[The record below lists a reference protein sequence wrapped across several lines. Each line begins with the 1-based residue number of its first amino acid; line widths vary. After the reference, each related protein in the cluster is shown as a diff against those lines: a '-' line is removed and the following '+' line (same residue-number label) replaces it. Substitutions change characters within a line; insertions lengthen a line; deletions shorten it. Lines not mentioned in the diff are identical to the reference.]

1 MRYPRIMP
9 RTPLLLLPGLLC
21 DAALYGAQ
29 IDALADIADP
39 IVADLT
45 QDDSVQAMAARA
57 LATAPPAFAL
67 AALSMGGYVAFEILR
82 QAPDRVSRLALL
94 DTSAKP
100 DTEEKKA
107 RRRALMDLA
116 ERGRFKGVTPKLLPT
131 LVAPAHHK
139 GPIADEVMAMAER
152 VGKDAF
158 LRQQTAIMNRPDSRP
173 TLAEIK
179 VPALVGA
186 GALDELTPRPEAE
199 EMHAGIAGSSFHV
212 FGGAGHLPPLEKP
225 AETSGVLRAWLSAS

>member
-1 MRYPRIMP
+1 MP
-9 RTPLLLLPGLLC
+9 KTPLLLLPGLLC
-21 DAALYGAQ
+21 DAALYRAQ
-29 IDALADIADP
+29 IDALADIAEP
-39 IVADLT
+39 LVADLA

-57 LATAPPAFAL
+57 LSAAPPTFAL
-67 AALSMGGYVAFEILR
+67 AALSMGGYVAFEIMR
-82 QAPDRVSRLALL
+82 QAPERVTRLALL

-100 DTEEKKA
+100 DTEEKKE

-116 ERGRFKGVTPKLLPT
+116 EKGRFKGVTPKLLPT
-131 LVAPAHHK
+131 LVAREHHK

-173 TLAEIK
+173 TLATIK
-179 VPALVGA
+179 VPALVGV
-186 GALDELTPRPEAE
+186 GAVDELTPRPEAE

-212 FGGAGHLPPLEKP
+212 FGGSGHLPPLERP
-225 AETSGVLRAWLSAS
+225 AETSGVLRAWLGAS